1 MATSNIPILPER
13 IAQTFERL
21 KLYLSDAWPASGS
34 AVEGRLVAHFEALYE
49 PFNVLYHGRS
59 DMFFHLL
66 ELMRTVFEAAHA
78 RPAAL
83 TALDEARA
91 TQPDYFLSNNMVGAV
106 CYVDLYAGNLKGL
119 RKKLPSLKA
128 LGVTYL
134 HLMPL
139 FECPTDNSDGGYAV
153 SDFRR
158 VRPDLGTMKELAA
171 LTADLRA
178 DGISVCLDYILN
190 HTSDEHIWAKRAL
203 AGDKEYQDYFWL
215 FENRDMPD
223 QFELTL
229 REIFPEQAPDNFVW
243 NESMQRWVWTTFN
256 HFQWDLNYKNPAVL
270 NAMLGEMLFL
280 ANQGVEIL
288 RLDAV
293 AFLWKELGTPCENLP
308 QAHHIVRVMNA
319 AARIA
324 TPALT
329 FKSEAIVHPD
339 DIIEYIDVAE
349 SQLSYNPT
357 YMALLWEALATR
369 DVRLVQ
375 YAMSRRFDLPQHC
388 AWINYIR
395 VHDDIGWSFADE
407 DAVDLGIEPFAH
419 RQFLNRFYT
428 GQFEGSFARGV
439 PFNFNPAT
447 LDMRISGTTASL
459 CGLESAGDDA
469 KLTADAVARILLMHG
484 AIMVAQGVPLI
495 YLGDDVATLND
506 YSYTENPHQ
515 ANDSRWVHRPTFDA
529 QRAKRAQKGKTA
541 PAQVYSGLQRLIHL
555 RQSLDDYIE
564 AGADTRFDWSGDRHV
579 LKITRGD
586 GLMWF
591 ANFSE
596 QPSSIELPAQWHDA
610 HDLFSN
616 SPIKTSGTL
625 TLSGLQQVWLVAQ
638 AV

>member
-1 MATSNIPILPER
+1 MHSLPNH
-13 IAQTFERL
+13 IAPVLTRL
-21 KLYLSDAWPASGS
+21 KRYLPDIWPAQDS
-34 AVEGRLVAHFEALYE
+34 AIEARLLENFPALYE
-49 PFNVLYHGRS
+49 SFNDLYQNRS
-59 DMFFHLL
+59 DMFYHLL
-66 ELMRTVFEAAHA
+66 ELMRTILNAANE
-78 RPAAL
+78 RPPAL
-83 TALDEARA
+83 IELDASRSM
-91 TQPDYFLSNNMVGAV
+91 QPDYFLSNQMVGAV

-128 LGVTYL
+128 LGITYL

-139 FECPTDNSDGGYAV
+139 FECPENNSDGGYAV

-158 VRPDLGTMKELAA
+158 VRPDLGTMDELAS
-171 LTADLRA
+171 LTAELRA

-203 AGDKEYQDYFWL
+203 AGEKEYQDYFWL
-215 FENRDMPD
+215 FENRNIPD
-223 QFELTL
+223 QFERTL
-229 REIFPEQAPDNFVW
+229 REIFPEQAPGNFVW

-293 AFLWKELGTPCENLP
+293 AFLWKELNTPCENLP
-308 QAHHIVRVMNA
+308 QAHLIVRVMNA

-339 DIIEYIDVAE
+339 DIIKYIDVAE

-375 YAMSRRFDLPQHC
+375 YAMSRRFELPQHC

-407 DAVDLGIEPFAH
+407 DASDLGIEPFAH
-419 RQFLNRFYT
+419 RQFLNQFYT
-428 GQFEGSFARGV
+428 GKFDGSFARGV
-439 PFNFNPAT
+439 PFNFNPIT

-459 CGLESAGDDA
+459 CGLEAAGDDA
-469 KLTADAVARILLMHG
+469 TLTTDAVARILLMHG
-484 AIMVAQGVPLI
+484 AIMATQGVPLI

-506 YSYTENPHQ
+506 YSYIENPHQ
-515 ANDSRWVHRPTFDA
+515 SNDSRWIHRPKFDKT
-529 QRAKRAQKGKTA
+529 RATQAKKGKSA
-541 PAQVYSGLQRLIHL
+541 PAQVYSGLKHLIGL
-555 RQSLDDYIE
+555 RQSLDNHIKHN
-564 AGADTRFDWSGDRHV
+564 ADTRFDWSGNVHV
-579 LKITRGD
+579 LQITRGD
-586 GLMWF
+586 GLMWL

-596 QPSSIELPAQWHDA
+596 KPQTITLPEQWRNSHN
-610 HDLFSN
+610 LFDDSTV
-616 SPIKTSGTL
+616 STQS
-625 TLSGLQQVWLVAQ
+625 TLSLNGLQQLWLVRQ
-638 AV
+638 